1 MAKGIKLKNADGSFT
16 PAFILSQINDNS
28 SGKATTYSSE
38 KINELLSD
46 KQDKLSTEQIN
57 NISDVPN
64 KIDKT
69 AVGSGLKFADG
80 KLQLDIPVATADT
93 GYGG

>member
-1 MAKGIKLKNADGSFT
+1 MAKGIRIKNADGTFS

-28 SGKATTYSSE
+28 TGKATTYSSE
-38 KINELLSD
+38 KINELLFD
-46 KQDKLSTEQIN
+46 
-57 NISDVPN
+57 

-80 KLQLDIPVATADT
+80 KLSLDIPTATSNT
-93 GYGG
+93 TYGGVE